1 MRRGGPQRS
10 WMGTVLAV
18 AVLVAIGAASAGGA
32 GLLAGCTEKK
42 EGPAAPGAVATVNGE
57 PISKKDFARE
67 LARELATVD
76 PVEPRSPEQLE
87 PFRRALLEELIA
99 RTLLLQTARNL
110 SLQASAEEVDRRI
123 LRITADYPAEGFEE
137 ALAQGQLTMAELK
150 AKTQALIV
158 IEKLF
163 DEHVYPRV
171 AVTEEELREWFEANR
186 EQFDAPEQVRAAQ
199 IVVRT
204 LDEARRLQTLLRQ
217 GRKFP
222 DLARRYS
229 LSPDAKVGGD
239 LGFFPRGV
247 MPPAFEEVAFKLAV
261 NQVSDVVTTEYGFH
275 LFKVLER
282 KPARKRELI
291 EVRAQVEEKL
301 VAQKRSEAQRAFLE
315 KLRAEAKI
323 EINEPV
329 LLSVT
334 GRKERGAQATAP
346 GM

>member
-1 MRRGGPQRS
+1 MIRARPATSSSRLNS
-10 WMGTVLAV
+10 AV
-18 AVLVAIGAASAGGA
+18 AVAAIAVVFTAVGI
-32 GLLAGCTEKK
+32 GCTEKK
-42 EGPAAPGAVATVNGE
+42 TAPVDLAVVATVNGE
-57 PISKKDFARE
+57 PISRAEFARE
-67 LARELATVD
+67 LSRELATVD

-87 PFRRALLEELIA
+87 TFRRALLDGLVE
-99 RTLLLQTARNL
+99 RTLLLQAARKL
-110 SLQASAEEVDRRI
+110 SLSASPEEVDRRV
-123 LRITADYPAEGFEE
+123 LRITADYPADGFEE
-137 ALAQGQLTMAELK
+137 ALAQGQLSMAELK
-150 AKTQALIV
+150 ERTAALV
-158 IEKLF
+158 VVEKLF

-171 AVTEEELREWFEANR
+171 AVTEEELRAYFEEHRA
-186 EQFDAPEQVRAAQ
+186 QFDEPEQVRAAQ

-239 LGFFPRGV
+239 LGFFPRGT

-282 KPARKRELI
+282 KAAKKRELV
-291 EVRAQVEEKL
+291 EVRAQVESRL
-301 VAQKRSEAQRAFLE
+301 VERKRAEAQRAFVE
-315 KLRAEAKI
+315 KLRADAAI
-323 EINEPV
+323 VINEPV
-329 LLSVT
+329 LQQVT

-346 GM
+346 